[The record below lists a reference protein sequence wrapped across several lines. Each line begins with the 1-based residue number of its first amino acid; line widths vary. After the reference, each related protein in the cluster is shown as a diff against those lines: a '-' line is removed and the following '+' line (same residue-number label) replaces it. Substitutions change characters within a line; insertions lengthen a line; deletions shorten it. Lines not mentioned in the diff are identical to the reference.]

1 MLRLLG
7 FPPKYMRNREV
18 GHDKGAWRD
27 PTAYNPAAS
36 NSEERKHIG
45 MYFFFFLF
53 AIVGVFSAIMVITRR
68 NVMHAA
74 LFLLLTFASV
84 GATYV
89 LLRAEMLAAVQVL
102 VYAGAVTVLFLFA
115 ILLVNI
121 PRAVRLRQWNR
132 QIGLAVAIAGL
143 TGLWLIIAMTQS
155 FRTLAL
161 PAGALDQPLGTPRA
175 IGQLLFSDF
184 MLPFEIASLIL
195 LAAMVGAIFLARET
209 ALEEEHTGT
218 DIPAPDQAGRPQ
230 RDRQL
235 V

>member
-1 MLRLLG
+1 
-7 FPPKYMRNREV
+7 
-18 GHDKGAWRD
+18 
-27 PTAYNPAAS
+27 
-36 NSEERKHIG
+36 

-53 AIVGVFSAIMVITRR
+53 AIVGLFSAIMVITRK

-74 LFLLLTFASV
+74 LFLLLTFACV

-89 LLRAEMLAAVQVL
+89 LLRAELLAAVQVL

-121 PRAVRLRQWNR
+121 PRVVRLRQWNR
-132 QIGLAVAIAGL
+132 QTAVAVVIAGL
-143 TGLWLIIAMTQS
+143 TGLWLIIATT
-155 FRTLAL
+155 RTFGKLELA
-161 PAGALDQPLGTPRA
+161 PGAADQPLGTPRA
-175 IGQLLFSDF
+175 IGQLLFTDF

-209 ALEEEHTGT
+209 ALEEER
-218 DIPAPDQAGRPQ
+218 AGSDTTLPEPVERPQ
-230 RDRQL
+230 SSRQL

>member
-1 MLRLLG
+1 
-7 FPPKYMRNREV
+7 
-18 GHDKGAWRD
+18 
-27 PTAYNPAAS
+27 
-36 NSEERKHIG
+36 

-53 AIVGVFSAIMVITRR
+53 AIVGLFSAIMVITRK

-74 LFLLLTFASV
+74 LFLLLTFACV

-89 LLRAEMLAAVQVL
+89 LLRAELLAAVQVL

-121 PRAVRLRQWNR
+121 PRVVRLRQWNR
-132 QIGLAVAIAGL
+132 QTAVAVIIAGL
-143 TGLWLIIAMTQS
+143 TGLWLIIATT
-155 FRTLAL
+155 RTFGKLEL
-161 PAGALDQPLGTPRA
+161 PVGAADQPLGTPQA
-175 IGQLLFSDF
+175 IGQVLFSDF

-209 ALEEEHTGT
+209 ALEEERART
-218 DIPAPDQAGRPQ
+218 DTTTSEPVGRPQ
-230 RDRQL
+230 SRRQL

>member
-1 MLRLLG
+1 
-7 FPPKYMRNREV
+7 
-18 GHDKGAWRD
+18 
-27 PTAYNPAAS
+27 
-36 NSEERKHIG
+36 

-53 AIVGVFSAIMVITRR
+53 ALVGLFSALMVITRK

-74 LFLLLTFASV
+74 LFLLLTFACV

-89 LLRAEMLAAVQVL
+89 LLRAELLAAVQVL

-132 QIGLAVAIAGL
+132 QTAVAVIIAGL
-143 TGLWLIIAMTQS
+143 TGLWLIIATTQT
-155 FRTLAL
+155 FRKLEL
-161 PAGALDQPLGTPRA
+161 PAGAADQPLGTPRA
-175 IGQLLFSDF
+175 IGQVLFSDF

-209 ALEEEHTGT
+209 ALEEERSGT
-218 DIPAPDQAGRPQ
+218 DATTPEPVERPQ
-230 RDRQL
+230 SSRQL

>member
-1 MLRLLG
+1 
-7 FPPKYMRNREV
+7 
-18 GHDKGAWRD
+18 
-27 PTAYNPAAS
+27 
-36 NSEERKHIG
+36 

-53 AIVGVFSAIMVITRR
+53 AIIGLFSAIMVITRK

-74 LFLLLTFASV
+74 LFLLLTFACV

-89 LLRAEMLAAVQVL
+89 LLRAELLAAVQVL

-121 PRAVRLRQWNR
+121 PRVVRLRQWNR
-132 QIGLAVAIAGL
+132 QTAVAVVIAGL
-143 TGLWLIIAMTQS
+143 TGLWLIIAMT
-155 FRTLAL
+155 RTFGKLELA
-161 PAGALDQPLGTPRA
+161 PGAADQPLGTPRA

-209 ALEEEHTGT
+209 AMEEER
-218 DIPAPDQAGRPQ
+218 AGSDTPLPEPVERPQ
-230 RDRQL
+230 STRQL

>member
-1 MLRLLG
+1 
-7 FPPKYMRNREV
+7 
-18 GHDKGAWRD
+18 
-27 PTAYNPAAS
+27 
-36 NSEERKHIG
+36 

-53 AIVGVFSAIMVITRR
+53 AIVGVFSALMVITRR

-74 LFLLLTFASV
+74 LFLLLTFACV

-121 PRAVRLRQWNR
+121 PQVVRLRQWNR
-132 QIGLAVAIAGL
+132 QTSLAVAIAGL
-143 TGLWLIIAMTQS
+143 TGLWLIIATTQT

-161 PAGALDQPLGTPRA
+161 PPGALDQPLGTPRA

-209 ALEEEHTGT
+209 ALEEERAGT
-218 DIPAPDQAGRPQ
+218 DVSAPEQTGRPQ
-230 RDRQL
+230 SGRQL

>member
-1 MLRLLG
+1 
-7 FPPKYMRNREV
+7 
-18 GHDKGAWRD
+18 
-27 PTAYNPAAS
+27 
-36 NSEERKHIG
+36 

-53 AIVGVFSAIMVITRR
+53 AIVGVFSALMVITRT

-74 LFLLLTFASV
+74 LFLLLTFACV

-89 LLRAEMLAAVQVL
+89 LLRAELLAAVQVL

-121 PRAVRLRQWNR
+121 PRVVRLRQWNR
-132 QIGLAVAIAGL
+132 QTSLAVVIAGL
-143 TGLWLIIAMTQS
+143 TGLWLIIATTQT
-155 FRTLAL
+155 FRTSAL
-161 PAGALDQPLGTPRA
+161 PAGAADQPLGTPRA

-209 ALEEEHTGT
+209 ALEEERSGT
-218 DIPAPDQAGRPQ
+218 DVPPPPELVGRPQ
-230 RDRQL
+230 TTGRQL

>member
-1 MLRLLG
+1 
-7 FPPKYMRNREV
+7 
-18 GHDKGAWRD
+18 
-27 PTAYNPAAS
+27 
-36 NSEERKHIG
+36 

-53 AIVGVFSAIMVITRR
+53 AIVGVFSAIMVITRT

-74 LFLLLTFASV
+74 LFLLLTFACV

-89 LLRAEMLAAVQVL
+89 LLRAEVIAAVQVL
-102 VYAGAVTVLFLFA
+102 IYAGAVMVLFIFA

-132 QIGLAVAIAGL
+132 QTSLAVAIAGL
-143 TGLWLIIAMTQS
+143 TGLWMIIATTQS
-155 FRTLAL
+155 FQTSAL
-161 PAGALDQPLGTPRA
+161 PAGAADQPLGTPKA

-184 MLPFEIASLIL
+184 VLPFEIVSLIL

-209 ALEEEHTGT
+209 ALEEERAGT
-218 DIPAPDQAGRPQ
+218 DVTTPELVERPPTG
-230 RDRQL
+230 RQL

>member
-1 MLRLLG
+1 
-7 FPPKYMRNREV
+7 
-18 GHDKGAWRD
+18 
-27 PTAYNPAAS
+27 
-36 NSEERKHIG
+36 

-53 AIVGVFSAIMVITRR
+53 AIVGIFSALMVITRT

-74 LFLLLTFASV
+74 LFLLLTFACV

-89 LLRAEMLAAVQVL
+89 LLRAELLAAVQVL
-102 VYAGAVTVLFLFA
+102 VYAGAVMVLFLFA

-121 PRAVRLRQWNR
+121 PRVMRLRQWNR
-132 QIGLAVAIAGL
+132 QTSLAVAIAGL
-143 TGLWLIIAMTQS
+143 TGLWIIIATTQA
-155 FRTLAL
+155 FHKVEL
-161 PAGALDQPLGTPRA
+161 PAGAADQPLGTPRA

-209 ALEEEHTGT
+209 ALEEERTGT
-218 DIPAPDQAGRPQ
+218 DGTTPELLGRSST
-230 RDRQL
+230 DRQL